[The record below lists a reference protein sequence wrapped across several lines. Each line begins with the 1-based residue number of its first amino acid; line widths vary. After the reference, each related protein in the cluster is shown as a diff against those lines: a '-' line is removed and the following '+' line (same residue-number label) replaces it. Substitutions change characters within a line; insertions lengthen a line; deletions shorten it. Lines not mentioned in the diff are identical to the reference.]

1 VLDPANRFLTAV
13 LAVGSIVLLI
23 AIGVGERLGDRVL
36 GQATDRDLQTLPV
49 VSASP
54 MPTQSAGP
62 FGPNWKRSDTLSA
75 AGDPRFPDPR
85 IPPQP
90 LPTVPPTPKPTPTP
104 RPTPTPAPTPTPNPN
119 LPVWRQQPLPTAT
132 AIPTESAAPSASP
145 GRRPAVQPTPT
156 LSPPP

>member
-1 VLDPANRFLTAV
+1 MLDPANRFLTAV

-23 AIGVGERLGDRVL
+23 AIGIGERLGDRVL
-36 GQATDRDLQTLPV
+36 GQATDRDLQTLPL

-54 MPTQSAGP
+54 MPTQSSGP

-104 RPTPTPAPTPTPNPN
+104 RPTPTPVPTPTPNPK
-119 LPVWRQQPLPTAT
+119 LPIWRQQPLPTAT
-132 AIPTESAAPSASP
+132 PIPSASP
-145 GRRPAVQPTPT
+145 SPSTSPARRPGEPTPT
-156 LSPPP
+156 LPPPP